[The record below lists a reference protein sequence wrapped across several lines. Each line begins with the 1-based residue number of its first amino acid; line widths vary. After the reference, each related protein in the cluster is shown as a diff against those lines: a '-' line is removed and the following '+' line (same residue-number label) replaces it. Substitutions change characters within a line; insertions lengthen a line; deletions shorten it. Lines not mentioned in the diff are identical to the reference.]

1 MPKNVIVPWKQSCT
15 LRSEIRTKV
24 LTAAD
29 FAVDIHRVI
38 HETGAN
44 KPLYCDPDEFFKT
57 TYATPNL
64 RRFCADVLRR
74 LAGQPGGEAIINV
87 AQTFGGGKSHT
98 LTTLFYTTTLGSKL
112 NLKHTAI
119 QSILAEADLKKP
131 PQAVVAAVSFDKV
144 DWKVGGIA
152 KAPDGTTRYFRMPWN
167 LIAWQL
173 LGQKGLDILKRDEAQ
188 PDFDTPPAD
197 TLWREI
203 LDEVEKSGKGALIL
217 MDEFLMWAH
226 DAASPDPTGMSKE
239 RGPFWYDRLK
249 NFFQRLSQAV
259 EASQRSALVVSLLAT
274 DPALSDDVGKDIL
287 SACNQGL
294 NRMATVQSPVEKG
307 DLAELLR
314 RRMFEKFPENPADR
328 EPYIIAFWDRMKAI
342 HPFKAKDPGAEDQLK
357 DSYPFHPDLLT
368 RFFGKWTELKLFQRT
383 RGVLQTFALA
393 LRDAEKWDNSPL
405 IGPQIFLAEPGN
417 SGLSAA
423 MDKLAEVAKDSNEKN
438 PQWPTSLKTEMPRV
452 IDVQKSA
459 AATLTGRELEAACVA
474 AFIFSQPIKEQAE
487 LSDLR
492 WLLGPTCDMP
502 AVLNNGLIAWAKT
515 SWYLEET
522 DAVEAGTNVPKYWR
536 LGPLPN
542 LNQVHDSYKKK
553 ALTVAKAKFDE
564 LAKKCKPLTEGIAEG
579 VQYHNL
585 PDSPSDVDDDGQFR
599 LAVLGSDFAS
609 VAGGKAPA
617 AAEKMLR
624 THSSD
629 SDTRNYQ
636 NVMLVVIPSQ
646 AGLQQGEQQIA
657 DWIAW
662 QEIMKTPE
670 FPKFDS
676 IQQER
681 VKKSEKTSKQQAET
695 AVKNAYELVLHLDK
709 VGSVA
714 MKKFTMGAQALFPT
728 LLQEKDLRLFR
739 DKIDAAAIMP
749 GGLYNVWPSGDDY
762 VRVRD
767 LFQAF
772 GSDYK
777 LPKMLSAQ
785 SVYNTIADAV
795 ERGLLAARCPRPDGS
810 EQWFWRTKID
820 VVDWEKSAK
829 AWLPQ
834 KATVKPV
841 SARAVLPESLPGLW
855 PGGDPGV
862 ELATVCGWFDG
873 TKQFQEV
880 TQPGYPAESRPVPKA
895 AVADVHTAVAQAVK
909 AGDLWLVFGNDSVC
923 GDEPSVVQ
931 LDDAA
936 KLYQRPAPLNAI
948 DLLPGALPDA
958 WTKDAE
964 PTSTVAELY
973 AALKKLKSRP
983 WPSTLFMNTL
993 KEALGQGVM
1002 WRSDAGGV
1010 LVSLAQ
1016 DGAVKLVLKNVSTPP
1031 PPTPPGGRMTSKRV
1045 NLSPADIQNLSD
1057 EAAGL
1062 AKTLAGCDVQFEVA
1076 VTIKAKPDANLTEAN
1091 KVLEKIKPGWT
1102 LP

>member
-38 HETGAN
+38 HETGPN

-74 LAGQPGGEAIINV
+74 LAGQPGGESIINV

-112 NLKHTAI
+112 DLKHTAI

-173 LGQKGLDILKRDEAQ
+173 LGQKGLDILKRDETQ

-274 DPALSDDVGKDIL
+274 DPALSDEVGKDIL

-328 EPYIIAFWDRMKAI
+328 EPYIIAFWDRMQAI
-342 HPFKAKDPGAEDQLK
+342 HPFRAKDPGAEGQLK

-383 RGVLQTFALA
+383 RGVLQTFAMA

-405 IGPQIFLAEPGN
+405 IGPQIFLAELGDL
-417 SGLSAA
+417 GLSAA

-522 DAVEAGTNVPKYWR
+522 DAIEAGTNVPKYWR

-564 LAKKCKPLTEGIAEG
+564 LAKRCKPLTEGIAEG

-599 LAVLGSDFAS
+599 LAVLGSDFAG

-617 AAEKMLR
+617 AAEKMMR

-646 AGLQQGEQQIA
+646 AGLQQAEQQIA

-662 QEIMKTPE
+662 QDIMKTPE

-681 VKKSEKTSKQQAET
+681 VKKSEKSSKQQAET

-709 VGSVA
+709 SGSVA

-728 LLQEKDLRLFR
+728 LLQEKDLRLFGE
-739 DKIDAAAIMP
+739 KIDAAAIMP

-795 ERGLLAARCPRPDGS
+795 ERGLLAVRCPRPDGS

-820 VVDWEKSAK
+820 VVDWEKSAE

-862 ELATVCGWFDG
+862 ALATVCGWFDG

-880 TQPGYPAESRPVPKA
+880 TQVGYPAESRPVPKA
-895 AVADVHTAVAQAVK
+895 AVADVHAAVAQAVK

-923 GDEPSVVQ
+923 GEEASEVQ

-936 KLYQRPAPLNAI
+936 KLFRKPAPLHAI

-958 WTKDAE
+958 WSTDAE
-964 PTSTVAELY
+964 PKTTVAKLY
-973 AALKKLKSRP
+973 AALKKLKGQP
-983 WPSTLFMNTL
+983 WPPNVFLNTL
-993 KEALGQGVM
+993 KDALGHGVI
-1002 WRSDAGGV
+1002 WRTDSGGV

-1016 DGAVKLVLKNVSTPP
+1016 DGAVELVLKSSSPVPS
-1031 PPTPPGGRMTSKRV
+1031 PTPPGGRITSKRV
-1045 NLSPADIQNLSD
+1045 YLSLADLQNLSD

-1076 VTIKAKPDANLTEAN
+1076 VSIKEKPDANLGEAN
-1091 KVLEKIKPGWT
+1091 KLLEKVKPGWS